1 MLRALRFLLPALAA
15 LLATGHAATALDIG
29 PRAIPL
35 KIAGVPVE
43 VVATAAV
50 DVQTSGDRV
59 ALRVVATGDL
69 ASIQDNVLEIARH
82 LPLPSDACARK
93 GANLVVNSIDAASI
107 TPAGSSVVLSMS
119 GRGTAWACAKVL
131 GAKMKTKITS
141 DTVRITAPVELHQ
154 DGPQHVA
161 LRLSGQATLETG
173 NPLTA
178 EAASAVV
185 GDLNARLT
193 AALAKALDTASERAA
208 LPDLP
213 GLSVTVE
220 KASFEQ
226 DQSKVL
232 LRIGGKADMTSAAF
246 NELLDL
252 ATRKASP

>member
-119 GRGTAWACAKVL
+119 GRVTAWACAKVL